1 VYHPKFRYWIKG
13 PCLCLVK
20 RASMRCEWIYASTAQ
35 FGGKNEKQFQNSIS
49 FRYERLRI
57 SFILATKAA
66 LKPLLHIHIFRD
78 VMSN

>member
-1 VYHPKFRYWIKG
+1 M
-13 PCLCLVK
+13 C
-20 RASMRCEWIYASTAQ
+20 ASKAQ